1 MPIRLD
7 PYQQGNSLPW
17 SSPQGRQSGGGHGDP
32 LLDVDQI
39 DVHGGALEH
48 AVDEG
53 PLQALVL
60 LLHKPRGQKYVTL
73 DAAKKSEEDNK

>member
-1 MPIRLD
+1 MSKTGWIWIRPNDAD
-7 PYQQGNSLPW
+7 PTGSGSKGNSLPW
-17 SSPQGRQSGGGHGDP
+17 SSPQGRKSGGGHGDP
-32 LLDVDQI
+32 LLDVYQV

-60 LLHKPRGQKYVTL
+60 LLHNHVVK
-73 DAAKKSEEDNK
+73 NM